1 MQESFVT
8 SIEDIEVRIGNDST
22 TSFEDA
28 SSKNERC
35 IRQGQVFPVYD
46 FTTFECPYPGIAGN
60 IVTVQLHGQATV
72 TDIEVQLFSKFT
84 CHIISLFV
92 LYLKFIHQIVLM
104 VLSILTINVF
114 KS

>member
-1 MQESFVT
+1 M
-8 SIEDIEVRIGNDST
+8 EVRIGNDST
-22 TSFEDA
+22 ASFEDA

-72 TDIEVQLFSKFT
+72 TDIEVQLYGKFA
-84 CHIISLFV
+84 CHKPFLNI
-92 LYLKFIHQIVLM
+92 LYLKHIF
-104 VLSILTINVF
+104 
-114 KS
+114 